1 MRNILY
7 KGFVIDPSVELVPSI
22 TISPFSLSFD
32 TISITT
38 QMNGGGGGCLKRL
51 EETISYSQNAVL
63 QYMQRFLIILY
74 SLMTWFQSL
83 RLQEI
88 LILVVV

>member
-38 QMNGGGGGCLKRL
+38 QMNGGGCLKRL

>member
-22 TISPFSLSFD
+22 TISPFSLSFN

-38 QMNGGGGGCLKRL
+38 QMNGGGGCLKRL